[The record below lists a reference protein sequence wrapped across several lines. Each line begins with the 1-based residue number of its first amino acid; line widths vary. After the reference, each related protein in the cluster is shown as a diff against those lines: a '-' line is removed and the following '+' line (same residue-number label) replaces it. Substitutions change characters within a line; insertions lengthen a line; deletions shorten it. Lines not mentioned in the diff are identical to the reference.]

1 MVNGIDWPVQTLPYV
16 IAATLEYV
24 GIIITAI
31 LSSEEDT
38 MPRFVFIGSY
48 TWDNEQAAL
57 HHHRREG
64 IYTCQVSADGQL
76 SLLSATPSGLNPTFI
91 ALHPGRPLFYAV
103 NEKEAD
109 QVRTFAL
116 DPATGALTQ
125 LNSQPTGGV
134 WPCHLSLDPAGKWL
148 LTANYYSGSLT
159 IFPILPDGRLGP
171 YSDIVKHRGIPGP
184 DPVRQKTAHPH
195 MIKFDP
201 TGHFVLVSDLGLDRI
216 FIYILDASSGK
227 LQPYTPGEVIMPPA
241 SGPRHFVFNSTGR
254 FLYLANELDSTVTA
268 CTWDGGTGRLTPFQ
282 KLPTLPAG
290 FEGVNN
296 VADIH
301 LHPNGRFL
309 YVSNRGHDSLAIFA
323 VDERSGLLSAL
334 GHAPSGG
341 RTPRGFAI
349 DPFGKFLLVANQ
361 DSNSIITLPIEEQ
374 TGLLSAPGVMIDL
387 PLPACVLFYQ

>member
-1 MVNGIDWPVQTLPYV
+1 
-16 IAATLEYV
+16 
-24 GIIITAI
+24 
-31 LSSEEDT
+31 
-38 MPRFVFIGSY
+38 
-48 TWDNEQAAL
+48 
-57 HHHRREG
+57 
-64 IYTCQVSADGQL
+64 
-76 SLLSATPSGLNPTFI
+76 
-91 ALHPGRPLFYAV
+91 
-103 NEKEAD
+103 
-109 QVRTFAL
+109 
-116 DPATGALTQ
+116 
-125 LNSQPTGGV
+125 
-134 WPCHLSLDPAGKWL
+134 
-148 LTANYYSGSLT
+148 
-159 IFPILPDGRLGP
+159 
-171 YSDIVKHRGIPGP
+171 
-184 DPVRQKTAHPH
+184 
-195 MIKFDP
+195 
-201 TGHFVLVSDLGLDRI
+201 
-216 FIYILDASSGK
+216 
-227 LQPYTPGEVIMPPA
+227 
-241 SGPRHFVFNSTGR
+241 
-254 FLYLANELDSTVTA
+254 VTA
-268 CTWDGGTGRLTPFQ
+268 CTWDGGAGRLTPFQ